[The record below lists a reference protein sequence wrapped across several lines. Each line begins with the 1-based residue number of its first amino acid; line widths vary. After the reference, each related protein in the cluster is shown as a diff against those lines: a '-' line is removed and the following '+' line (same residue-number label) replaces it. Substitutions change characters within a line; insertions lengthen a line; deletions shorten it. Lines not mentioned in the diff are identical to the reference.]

1 MVRLSDRYSPHVV
14 VLLLLSL
21 CPVVIH
27 SYGGLSADDCQIDRL
42 LAQAGPPMENSGR
55 HVWMMQNFSADKWQ
69 EGSVALGSRSA
80 SLKTAII
87 VSHDPKKV
95 YHHPENRLI
104 RGSVERRVTEW
115 MQGNGEQIP
124 IHLVYYDASSP
135 ALFAAYLL
143 VYDSQPVANPYLA
156 PFAAFGAQLVRGRL
170 PMTLFFVSATG
181 PPTEADALRRATEQ
195 WLIDAWRQYRVS
207 CVN

>member
-1 MVRLSDRYSPHVV
+1 MVRLSDRYSSHVV
-14 VLLLLSL
+14 ALLLLTL

-42 LAQAGPPMENSGR
+42 LAQAGPLMESSGR
-55 HVWMMQNFSADKWQ
+55 HAWMMQHFSADKWQ

-104 RGSVERRVTEW
+104 RGSVERRGTEW
-115 MQGNGEQIP
+115 IQGNGEQIP
-124 IHLVYYDASSP
+124 IHLVYYDVSSP

-156 PFAAFGAQLVRGRL
+156 SFAAFGAQLVRGRL
-170 PMTLFFVSATG
+170 PMTMFFVSAAG

-195 WLIDAWRQYRVS
+195 WLIDAWQQYRVA